1 MSGWQRLDQQPKMD
15 RAPTPPHRVPTACA
29 LSLGRMVCSKEEL
42 ASSWVLDGNLQHPT
56 SLQRPLIL
64 NEQLF
69 GSTCSKLSEDL
80 LQPVA
85 DHQPPQSTELNLVRG
100 DHWPEF
106 KAQLQL
112 IPAVYSVF
120 PSAMESE

>member
-1 MSGWQRLDQQPKMD
+1 M
-15 RAPTPPHRVPTACA
+15 PTECA
-29 LSLGRMVCSKEEL
+29 LSLGRMVCSRKEL
-42 ASSWVLDGNLQHPT
+42 ASSRVLDGNLQHPT
-56 SLQRPLIL
+56 SLQRPLVL
-64 NEQLF
+64 DEQLF
-69 GSTCSKLSEDL
+69 GSTCSKLSEGL

-85 DHQPPQSTELNLVRG
+85 DHQPAQSTELNLACG

-112 IPAVYSVF
+112 IPAAYSVF

>member
-1 MSGWQRLDQQPKMD
+1 MD
-15 RAPTPPHRVPTACA
+15 RAPTPPPHRVPTACA
-29 LSLGRMVCSKEEL
+29 LSLGRMVCSREEL

-56 SLQRPLIL
+56 SLQRPLVVD
-64 NEQLF
+64 EQLF
-69 GSTCSKLSEDL
+69 GSTCSKLSDDL

-85 DHQPPQSTELNLVRG
+85 DHQPAQSTELNLVCG
-100 DHWPEF
+100 DHWLEF